1 MKDPRSLREI
11 FDSISL
17 HEKHFAS
24 GFIFSSQSPRL
35 VEILQSSNSGLYI
48 VFIQIFFIHP
58 DSPKESAIAF
68 TEKALIVKDDE
79 KGPFDEY
86 STLHS
91 KTEISML
98 ISKRQDE
105 LVVWRSNYDEP
116 LEEWHKR
123 EVLNHNI
130 DLFVQEILKL

>member
-11 FDSISL
+11 FDGISL

-48 VFIQIFFIHP
+48 VFIKNFFIHP

-68 TEKALIVKDDE
+68 TEKALIVKDEE

-91 KTEISML
+91 KNEISML
-98 ISKRQDE
+98 VTKRQGN
-105 LVVWRSNYDEP
+105 LIVWRSGYDEP